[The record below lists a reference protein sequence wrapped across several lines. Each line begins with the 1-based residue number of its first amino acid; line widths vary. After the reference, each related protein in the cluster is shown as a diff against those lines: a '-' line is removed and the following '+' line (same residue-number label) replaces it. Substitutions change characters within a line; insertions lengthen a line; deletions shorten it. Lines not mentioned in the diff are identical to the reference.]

1 MSVRQIPIWFR
12 RLWPAEINKPV
23 SYQDQI
29 EWLAKKVKEL
39 EDRVTILEG
48 EVNSENEQNG

>member
-1 MSVRQIPIWFR
+1 MSGRQIPIWFR
-12 RLWPAEINKPV
+12 RLWPAEINEPV
-23 SYQDQI
+23 SYQEQI

-48 EVNSENEQNG
+48 EVNSEEDNG